1 MQNSVESCYAG
12 SIPTSTLQI
21 TNNKKIVVKGITGI
35 LSFKRCGRGSEQR
48 LPQKPRLK
56 KVNMAFCLQITEEK
70 INRSTKSVQGSL
82 DAILT

>member
-21 TNNKKIVVKGITGI
+21 TNNKIVVKGITGI
-35 LSFKRCGRGSEQR
+35 LPFKRCGRGSEQR